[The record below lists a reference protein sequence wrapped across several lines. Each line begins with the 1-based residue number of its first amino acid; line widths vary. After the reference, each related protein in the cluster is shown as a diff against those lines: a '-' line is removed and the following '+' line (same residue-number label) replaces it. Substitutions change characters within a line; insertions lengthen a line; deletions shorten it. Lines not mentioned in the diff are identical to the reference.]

1 MATNNNPFVAK
12 NGLAVGSSI
21 DVIDSS
27 GNWIGASGALHGAT
41 GVQGASGYVGSD
53 GATGIQGLTGAS
65 GVDGATGPLQ
75 YITYGNI
82 DMGTILSP
90 ANISIDLGTF

>member
-1 MATNNNPFVAK
+1 MATTDNKFLVK

-21 DVIDSS
+21 DVINSS
-27 GNWIGASGALHGAT
+27 GEWVGASGTLQGAT
-41 GVQGASGYVGSD
+41 GISGASGYMG
-53 GATGIQGLTGAS
+53 Q
-65 GVDGATGPLQ
+65 DGATGPLQ

-82 DMGTILSP
+82 DMGTILAP